1 MTIQDIRPPVA
12 PSLPLAPQSYERRY
26 LEQLNNVLRLYF
38 TQVDNSLVAILRQLG
53 IGVDETG
60 YVQLDLDGAAPNA
73 PGKLNWNAADGTANM
88 GFGFGGVVNQLGQE
102 LCFPPLYNNTGGFV
116 DEGTVIGITGYN
128 AGGGGLTFVK
138 FLADGS
144 LTSVRALATTT
155 SDMNNLSR
163 GFATRSGYIRTL
175 NTTGSQYGETWVVND
190 ILYASPTTAGALTNI
205 KPTAPNLI
213 AVLGIATVISA
224 TEGVMLML
232 VSTIQFPVQYG
243 VFSDT
248 TDQPLV
254 AADTPQTITFNTT
267 DTSQGITRG
276 SPTSRIITAQPGIY
290 NFQFSI
296 QLTSG
301 TAASRVISIW
311 PRINGTNVSN
321 SATEITIKSNSDV
334 IVPAWNFV
342 FSMNAND
349 YFEMVWAADGNNVN
363 LEYKAS
369 QTSPF
374 IRPAIPSVILTV
386 VQVNQ

>member
-1 MTIQDIRPPVA
+1 MTHKFIVPPRA
-12 PSLPLAPQSYERRY
+12 PALPLAPEGYDRAFQDQ
-26 LEQLNNVLRLYF
+26 LENILRLYF
-38 TQVDNSLVAILRQLG
+38 NQLDNTVAAILQQITVG
-53 IGVDETG
+53 IDEIG

-73 PGKLNWNAADGTANM
+73 PGKLNWNPTDGTANI
-88 GFGFGGVVNQLGQE
+88 GYGFGGVVNQIGQE
-102 LCFPPLYNNTGGFV
+102 LMFPPLYNNTGGFV
-116 DEGTVIGITGYN
+116 DEGTVIGITGFN

-243 VFSDT
+243 VFLDT
-248 TDQPLV
+248 TDQAIGAV
-254 AADTPQTITFNTT
+254 NTPQTITFNTT

-276 SPTSRIITAQPGIY
+276 SPTSRIICSQPGIY

-296 QLTSG
+296 QLTSSVG
-301 TAASRVISIW
+301 ASRTISIW
-311 PRINGTNVSN
+311 PRINGTNVTN
-321 SATEITIKSNSDV
+321 SATEITIKSNTDV

-349 YFEMVWAADGNNVN
+349 YFEMVWAADGNNVM
-363 LEYKAS
+363 LEAVAA
-369 QTSPF
+369 QAAPF
-374 IRPAIPSVILTV
+374 VRPAIPSIILTV
-386 VQVNQ
+386 TQVNQ